1 MTTWF
6 HRLGARLGSLSTD
19 DPFPEYSSM
28 DARDG
33 LARRPRP
40 ATAPQRRLVAVAALG
55 DRPVAPLRRQRSHDA
70 G

>member
-6 HRLGARLGSLSTD
+6 RRLGSRLGSLATE

-33 LARRPRP
+33 LARM
-40 ATAPQRRLVAVAALG
+40 TALSTPQHRRLVAVPAPD
-55 DRPVAPLRRQRSHDA
+55 DRREGPTGRS
-70 G
+70 GSMR